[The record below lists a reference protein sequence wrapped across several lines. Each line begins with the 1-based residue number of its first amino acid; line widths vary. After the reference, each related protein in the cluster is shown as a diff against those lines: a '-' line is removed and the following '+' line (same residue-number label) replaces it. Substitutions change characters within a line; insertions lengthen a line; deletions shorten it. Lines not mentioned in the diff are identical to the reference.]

1 MREKRFLL
9 KDEETGDLVCEKYCG
24 KDCPVI
30 FDNPVY
36 NEVVVGGQMRKYLE
50 DYPLYLTEDEEG
62 FYDFNA
68 DLDYRTGADEETGES
83 IIDNTDRIPD
93 YSPVYDNDEIAEA
106 ERVRAEAEKKCM
118 WLSNSAVIKPALIWE
133 PVRVRLP
140 WLRNEP
146 SSFSVDYNKMS
157 INSMPVLEMNKCC

>member
-1 MREKRFLL
+1 MFEMNLVHFMDCNNDLDVILKSVGKGDLFMREKRFLL

-106 ERVRAEAEKKCM
+106 ERVRAEAEKKMYVAFEQC
-118 WLSNSAVIKPALIWE
+118 
-133 PVRVRLP
+133 
-140 WLRNEP
+140 RN
-146 SSFSVDYNKMS
+146 
-157 INSMPVLEMNKCC
+157 